1 MRRRILALLSVL
13 AVASLLVTSCRP
25 APTPTPVPPTP
36 TPVPAAP
43 TPTPEEVVWSLE
55 EATKPWRGE
64 TITMIGEELPP
75 LESLD
80 RVKSEFEEKTG
91 VKVKIEMY
99 GHEEAIEK
107 TTLDFA
113 GKTGIYDLVAQ
124 PHRALGKYVEAGWLE
139 PMDKYYKDPKLRN
152 PEFDF
157 DKDVLNAYWYRETC
171 AYGGERYGF
180 PLHFI
185 SMYLW
190 WRYDWFEHP
199 DEQAAFEEEYGYE
212 LPSPPITWEEYYD
225 VSEFFTRKAGEK
237 LMGEVLDHDIYGTC
251 WGGAR
256 HVTTWYDFINV
267 VYAFGGREIYLPE
280 NKGCEYGGTIGVNE
294 DKAVEALEY
303 IKSLLPFCPPGTLTY
318 TWDEKQA
325 AQQEGIVAMAIQWDD
340 ASFAVEDPEV
350 SVAAGKM
357 AYSGL
362 PIKDEKAL
370 QVEGWSFFIPTSSK
384 KKELAYLFMQWAMG
398 KTAQIAQQLGGGESG
413 LKITYED
420 PDVAKMPYVPTGVYL
435 KTGGEWVIS
444 TREVGDPTG
453 VGVPKS
459 YAEAINPATGDT
471 SVTIVSKPT
480 WPEEEMVTEAMV
492 IAVCDALRGEK
503 TPKEALDWCA
513 AEFKRILGDKVV
525 E

>member
-1 MRRRILALLSVL
+1 MRKRLLALLSVL
-13 AVASLLVTSCRP
+13 VIMGLLITSCRP

-36 TPVPAAP
+36 VEVAP
-43 TPTPEEVVWSLE
+43 TPAVWSLE
-55 EATKPWRGE
+55 EAAKPWRGE
-64 TITMIGEELPP
+64 TLTMIGEELPP
-75 LESLD
+75 LEGLD
-80 RVKSEFEEKTG
+80 GVKKEFEDITG

-107 TTLDFA
+107 VTLDFA
-113 GKTGIYDLVAQ
+113 GATGIYDLVIQ
-124 PHRALGKYVEAGWLE
+124 PHRTLGKYVESGWLE
-139 PMDKYYKDPKLRN
+139 PLDKYYEDPKLRD

-157 DKDVLNAYWYRETC
+157 DKVVLNPYWYRETC
-171 AYGGERYGF
+171 MYKGKRYGF

-199 DEQAAFEEEYGYE
+199 EEQAAFKEKYGYE
-212 LPSPPITWEEYYD
+212 LPSPPITWKEYYD

-237 LMGEVLDHDIYGTC
+237 LAGEVLDHDVYGTC

-267 VYAFGGREIYLPE
+267 VYAFGGREIWLPD
-280 NKGCEYGGTIGVNE
+280 NTGCEYGGTIGVNS
-294 DKAVEALEY
+294 DLAVKAIEY

-318 TWDEKQA
+318 TWDEKQS
-325 AQQEGIVAMAIQWDD
+325 AQQEGIVAVAIQWDD
-340 ASFAVEDPEV
+340 AAFAMEDPAV
-350 SVAAGKM
+350 SYAAGKM

-362 PIKDEKAL
+362 PIGMTGKDGEKCI
-370 QVEGWSFFIPTSSK
+370 QVEGWSFFIPSSSK
-384 KKELAYLFMQWAMG
+384 KKELSYLFMQWAMG
-398 KTAQIAQQLGGGESG
+398 KTSQIAQQLHGGESG
-413 LKITYED
+413 LRITYED
-420 PDVAKMPYVPTGVYL
+420 PDVQKVPYVPAAVYM
-435 KTGGEWVIS
+435 KTNGEWVIS
-444 TREVGDPTG
+444 TRDVGDPTG
-453 VGVPKS
+453 VGVPKR
-459 YAEAINPATGDT
+459 YLEAINPATGDT

-503 TPKEALDWCA
+503 SPKEALDWCA